1 MKKLLLKSLFF
12 IIIWFFILECF
23 FDPRFKRITNFH
35 HTNVEFKDS
44 KKAAL
49 DLIFLGSSHAEQSYI
64 PYIFD
69 NALNINSHNFGC
81 SGQRLVVTN
90 VVLKEFLKTTKVKA
104 VVLDLFWGSFDY
116 PDSDEEKGLQLIGL
130 DELNFSLEKFRV
142 SNEIYDFKELPSVFS
157 PTIRN
162 HNQWTDKLFGAKSK
176 TTRPK
181 LLWSKGYAGS
191 NKVLT
196 QEQLKKIKL
205 NNGIFNNF
213 INKPSQLTKGQR
225 TNFDFSALKKTI
237 EICKKN
243 NVQLIAVTAPAYS
256 VFNYPGSKNFYIQ
269 LDKFCQKSGIDYI
282 NFNKSFNESGFN
294 ESHFRDMG
302 HLNTNGAVMAT
313 TKLVNFLIKK
323 GYFFFED
330 DILLNDKIKSA
341 SNSFINVKNIEPYK
355 NISTWTKINNEIKIL
370 EKSKHGR
377 VMRLERINDTSSSY
391 VASKNFN
398 VVNGQEYS
406 MSILAKP
413 LKNEGFLGLRLSGV
427 YPDRLDAVF
436 DLSSSEVQNTFSG
449 GDFHLTDASAV
460 ELDDGWVKCEIR
472 GRVSSELVRIIFG
485 PTNSRI
491 RPGIWESKAVR
502 IKKIKI
508 IPESIKVQQ
517 AIEKK

>member
-1 MKKLLLKSLFF
+1 MKKLLLKALFF
-12 IIIWFFILECF
+12 LIICFIILKHC

-44 KKAAL
+44 KKNVL
-49 DLIFLGSSHAEQSYI
+49 DLMFLGSSHAEQSYI

-69 NALNINSHNFGC
+69 NVLNINSHNFGC

-90 VVLKEFLKTTKVKA
+90 AILKNFLKTTKVKA
-104 VVLDLFWGSFDY
+104 VVLDLFWGSLDY

-142 SNEIYDFKELPSVFS
+142 SNEIYDHQELPSVFS

-162 HNQWTDKLFGAKSK
+162 HNQWTHKFFSLKNK
-176 TTRPK
+176 ITKPK
-181 LLWSKGYAGS
+181 LLWSKGYSGS

-196 QEQLKKIKL
+196 QEQLKKIKF
-205 NNGIFNNF
+205 NNENFNNF
-213 INKPSQLTKGQR
+213 IKNPNQLTKGQR
-225 TNFDFSALKKTI
+225 TSFDFSALKKTI
-237 EICKKN
+237 EICEKN

-313 TKLVNFLIKK
+313 TKLVKFLVKK
-323 GYFFFED
+323 GYFNFKND
-330 DILLNDKIKSA
+330 SLLNDKIKRA
-341 SNSFINVKNIEPYK
+341 SNKFVNVKNIEPDK
-355 NISTWTKINNEIKIL
+355 DISTWTNINSQIKIS
-370 EKSKHGR
+370 EKTKYGR
-377 VMRLERINDTSSSY
+377 AITLERINDTSSSY
-391 VASKNFN
+391 VANKNFN

-427 YPDRLDAVF
+427 YPNRFDAVF
-436 DLSSSEVQNTFSG
+436 DLSSSEVKNTFSG
-449 GDFHLTDASAV
+449 GDFLLTDASAV
-460 ELDDGWVKCEIR
+460 ELDDGWVKCEIK
-472 GRVSSELVRIIFG
+472 GRVISEQIRIIFG
-485 PTNSRI
+485 PTNPRI
-491 RPGIWESKAVR
+491 RPGIWESKAVHV
-502 IKKIKI
+502 KEIKI

>member
-1 MKKLLLKSLFF
+1 M
-12 IIIWFFILECF
+12 
-23 FDPRFKRITNFH
+23 
-35 HTNVEFKDS
+35 
-44 KKAAL
+44 
-49 DLIFLGSSHAEQSYI
+49 
-64 PYIFD
+64 
-69 NALNINSHNFGC
+69 
-81 SGQRLVVTN
+81 
-90 VVLKEFLKTTKVKA
+90 LKEFLKTTKVKA

-130 DELNFSLEKFRV
+130 DELNFSLEKLRV

-213 INKPSQLTKGQR
+213 INKPSQPTKGQR

-313 TKLVNFLIKK
+313 TKLVNLLIKK

-330 DILLNDKIKSA
+330 DILLNDKIKRA

-370 EKSKHGR
+370 KKSKHGR

-427 YPDRLDAVF
+427 YPNRFDAVF
-436 DLSSSEVQNTFSG
+436 DLSSSEVKNTFSG
-449 GDFHLTDASAV
+449 GGFHLTDASAV
-460 ELDDGWVKCEIR
+460 
-472 GRVSSELVRIIFG
+472 
-485 PTNSRI
+485 
-491 RPGIWESKAVR
+491 
-502 IKKIKI
+502 
-508 IPESIKVQQ
+508 
-517 AIEKK
+517 